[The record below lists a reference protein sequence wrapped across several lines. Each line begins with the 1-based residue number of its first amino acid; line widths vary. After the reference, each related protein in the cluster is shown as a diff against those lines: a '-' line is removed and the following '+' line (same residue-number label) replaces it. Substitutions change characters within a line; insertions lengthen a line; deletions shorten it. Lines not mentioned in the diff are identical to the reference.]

1 MVLGI
6 AQVGADL
13 EIHHHSPGGGNP
25 TPYSPGG
32 GNPTPSRTLLLAKPR
47 VAVHNTL
54 RFEISMVT
62 MLETEVAP
70 PKAGGEVTGPYAP

>member
-13 EIHHHSPGGGNP
+13 EIHHH
-25 TPYSPGG
+25 SPGG

-70 PKAGGEVTGPYAP
+70 PKAGGEGTGPNAP